1 VVKPDDIRIRNKM
14 IVVTAI
20 SIALATLAMLFQPS
34 RFEHV
39 MNYVGVFLMAWFFCF
54 VLAGSAF
61 FTPQGTE

>member
-1 VVKPDDIRIRNKM
+1 M

-20 SIALATLAMLFQPS
+20 SIALATLAMLFQPF